1 MPGYTK
7 EMLSH
12 INSKIDMNNKFQL
25 LMNQV
30 YDCLLLFQPN
40 VYIVSN
46 PVPLDTPSVIK
57 VQIMWGK

>member
-12 INSKIDMNNKFQL
+12 INSKVDMNNKFQL

-30 YDCLLLFQPN
+30 YDCSNQMYTLFLIQ
-40 VYIVSN
+40 YLWIH
-46 PVPLDTPSVIK
+46 PL
-57 VQIMWGK
+57 Q